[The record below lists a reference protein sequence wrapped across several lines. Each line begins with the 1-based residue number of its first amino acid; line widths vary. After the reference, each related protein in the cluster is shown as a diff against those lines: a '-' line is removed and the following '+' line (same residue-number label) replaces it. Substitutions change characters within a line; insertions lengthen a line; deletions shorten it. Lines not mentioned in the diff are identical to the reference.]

1 MVARLSQREPSTSVT
16 LPHPV
21 MIQRARRFQPTS
33 LRLITDLHLLP
44 ALIFCQTPNSQESP
58 ASGSQRQLP
67 GSKVPYTCHLSRLG
81 SQPKTPWDFNV
92 LKLPRGNHNPTRATW
107 LPVSTHMRNYGVCWQ
122 AWQQGL
128 VWVHS
133 RFCNNKTCK
142 GIIVESLSH
151 VQFFVVPWL

>member
-21 MIQRARRFQPTS
+21 MIQHARRFQPTS

-44 ALIFCQTPNSQESP
+44 ALIFCQTANSQESP

-67 GSKVPYTCHLSRLG
+67 GSKVPCTCHLSWLG

-92 LKLPRGNHNPTRATW
+92 LKLWKPQSHQGHVAASVYSHEKLWGLLAGLTARTC
-107 LPVSTHMRNYGVCWQ
+107 VSPLTV
-122 AWQQGL
+122 L
-128 VWVHS
+128 
-133 RFCNNKTCK
+133 
-142 GIIVESLSH
+142 
-151 VQFFVVPWL
+151 